1 MSNEKI
7 IASRPDKQIYVEDGK
22 VIKLFDENYSK
33 SDILNEALNQS
44 RVEETG
50 IKAPHILEVKKID
63 GKWAIIMEYIPGKTL
78 AQLMQEN
85 PEKEAEYLEK
95 FVELQMYV
103 HTFRSPL
110 LNKLRDKMDR
120 KIDQTELD
128 SSTKFELHTR
138 LSGMMPRTKVCHGDF
153 NPSNI
158 IVTPEGEYYIV
169 DWAHVTQGNAGAD
182 VARTYLLFVLAGKKE
197 FAEKYVNLFCEKSG
211 MLRKYIQA
219 WLPIVAASQS
229 VKGKP
234 EERETLIQWASVA
247 EYM

>member
-1 MSNEKI
+1 MSKEKI
-7 IASRPDKQIYVEDGK
+7 IASRPDKKIYVEDDK

-50 IKAPHILEVKKID
+50 INAPHILEVKKID
-63 GKWAIIMEYIPGKTL
+63 GKWAIIMNYIPGKTL
-78 AQLMQEN
+78 AQLMSEN
-85 PEKEAEYLEK
+85 PEKEDEYLEK
-95 FVELQMYV
+95 FVDLQMYV

-128 SSTKFELHTR
+128 SATKYELHTR
-138 LSGMMPRTKVCHGDF
+138 LSGMMPRTKLCHGDF
-153 NPSNI
+153 NPSNV
-158 IVTPEGEYYIV
+158 IVTPDGEYYIV
-169 DWAHVTQGNAGAD
+169 DWAHATQGNAGAD
-182 VARTYLLFVLAGKKE
+182 V
-197 FAEKYVNLFCEKSG
+197 AEKYVNLFCEKSG
-211 MLRKYIQA
+211 MPRKYIQA

-247 EYM
+247 EYI

>member
-1 MSNEKI
+1 MSTEKI
-7 IASRPDKQIYVEDGK
+7 IASRPDKKIYVEDGK

-33 SDILNEALNQS
+33 SDILNEALNQA

-78 AQLMQEN
+78 AQLMQEE
-85 PEKEAEYLEK
+85 PEKEDEYLEK

-120 KIDQTELD
+120 KIEQTELD
-128 SSTKFELHTR
+128 SATKFELHTR

-158 IVTPEGEYYIV
+158 IVTPDGEYYIV

-182 VARTYLLFVLAGKKE
+182 VARTYLLFVLAGKQE
-197 FAEKYVNLFCEKSG
+197 FAEKYVDLFCKKSG

-247 EYM
+247 EYI

>member
-1 MSNEKI
+1 MSDQKI
-7 IASRPDKQIYVEDGK
+7 IASRPDKKIYVEDGN

-50 IKAPHILEVKKID
+50 INAPHIIEVKKID
-63 GKWAIIMEYIPGKTL
+63 GNWAIVMDYIPGKTL
-78 AQLMQEN
+78 AQLMEEE
-85 PEKEAEYLEK
+85 PEKEDEYLEK

-120 KIDQTELD
+120 KIDLTELD
-128 SSTKFELHTR
+128 SATKFELHTR
-138 LSGMMPRTKVCHGDF
+138 LSGMMPRTKLCHGDF
-153 NPSNI
+153 NPSNVI
-158 IVTPEGEYYIV
+158 LTPEGEYYIV
-169 DWAHVTQGNAGAD
+169 DWAHATQGNAGAD

-197 FAEKYVNLFCEKSG
+197 FAEKYVNLFCERSG
-211 MLRKYIQA
+211 MQRKYIQA

-247 EYM
+247 EYI

>member
-1 MSNEKI
+1 MSSKVLAKRENK
-7 IASRPDKQIYVEDGK
+7 KIYVEGDA
-22 VIKLFDENYSK
+22 VVKLFDENYSK

-50 IKAPHILEVKKID
+50 INAPHIREVKKID
-63 GKWAIIMEYIPGKTL
+63 GKWAIVMDYIPGKTL
-78 AQLMQEN
+78 AALMEEH
-85 PEKEAEYLEK
+85 PEKMDEYLEK

-128 SSTKFELHTR
+128 STTKFELHTR
-138 LSGMMPRTKVCHGDF
+138 LSGMMPRTKMCHGDF

-158 IVTPEGEYYIV
+158 IVTPDGEYYII

-182 VARTYLLFVLAGKKE
+182 AARTYLLFILADKKE
-197 FAEKYVNLFCEKSG
+197 IADKYIALFCEKSG
-211 MLRKYIQA
+211 MQRKYIDA

-234 EERETLIQWASVA
+234 EEREILYQWASVA
-247 EYM
+247 EYI

>member
-7 IASRPDKQIYVEDGK
+7 IASRPDKKIYVEDGK

-128 SSTKFELHTR
+128 SSTEFELHTR

-197 FAEKYVNLFCEKSG
+197 FAEKYMNLFCEKSG

-247 EYM
+247 EYI